1 MLQSLDQVSFRYP
14 RDATTKAVPAM
25 VLQDIALSIHMGDR
39 VGIMGLN
46 GSGKSTLIK
55 LLVGE
60 TKPGSGTLTLHPRL
74 KIGYYSQ
81 HAVEKLGELGASEPK
96 LTALA
101 LLMKEMRCTEQE
113 EGRVRGLLS
122 SLGLPGQLA
131 SDVPIRRLSGGQLVR
146 LEMAR
151 ILWTCPHCLVLDEA
165 TTHLD
170 YETVTAMREA
180 LHDWGGAV
188 VVVSHDRWFV
198 RGVVEGHI
206 EDEGSDLSDE
216 EGGATHRRLVYRLRA
231 GQMTALTGGVQQ
243 FETSLEKRVAKL
255 IDS

>member
-1 MLQSLDQVSFRYP
+1 
-14 RDATTKAVPAM
+14 M

-39 VGIMGLN
+39 IGILGLN

-60 TKPGSGTLTLHPRL
+60 TKPSSGTLTLHPRV

-81 HAVEKLGELGASEPK
+81 HAVEKLRELGASALN

-101 LLMKEMRCTEQE
+101 LLMREMGCTEQE

-131 SDVPIRRLSGGQLVR
+131 SDVPIRKLSGGQLVR

-151 ILWTCPHCLVLDEA
+151 ILWACPHCLVLDEA

-180 LHDWGGAV
+180 LRDWDGAV

-206 EDEGSDLSDE
+206 ENEGSDLSDE
-216 EGGATHRRLVYRLRA
+216 EGEAARRRLVYRLRA
-231 GQMTALTGGVQQ
+231 GQMSVLTGGVQQ